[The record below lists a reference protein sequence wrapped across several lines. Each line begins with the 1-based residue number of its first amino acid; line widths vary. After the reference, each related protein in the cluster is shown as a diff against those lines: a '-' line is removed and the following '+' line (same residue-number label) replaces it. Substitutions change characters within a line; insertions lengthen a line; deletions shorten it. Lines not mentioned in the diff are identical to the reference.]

1 LISLI
6 FRKKMMKKMI
16 IILGLMMIFL
26 SGSQFVYAQR
36 QIDPSLKPIYSPEAP
51 QAGLTQAQCTELNR
65 KWDAK
70 AKICKGDDAAPLN
83 AFLQILAGALLM
95 LSGGLAVIVV
105 AVGGVMYITSHGDQQ
120 QLEYAKN
127 TIVYGLGGSLVVIFS
142 YMIVRIVIVKLLELG

>member
-1 LISLI
+1 
-6 FRKKMMKKMI
+6 MI

-26 SGSQFVYAQR
+26 TGSQFVYAQR
-36 QIDPSLKPIYSPEAP
+36 GIDPSLKPTYSPEAP
-51 QAGLTQAQCTELNR
+51 IAGTSTAKKDCENWNEQAKLCE
-65 KWDAK
+65 
-70 AKICKGDDAAPLN
+70 DDPVAPLN

-142 YMIVRIVIVKLLELG
+142 YMIVRIVIVKLLELE

>member
-1 LISLI
+1 
-6 FRKKMMKKMI
+6 MI

-36 QIDPSLKPIYSPEAP
+36 GIDPSLKPTYSPEMPKTGISTETACEK
-51 QAGLTQAQCTELNR
+51 AGGAWDKTSQMCGGKTE
-65 KWDAK
+65 WEV
-70 AKICKGDDAAPLN
+70 APLN

-95 LSGGLAVIVV
+95 LSGGLAVIVI

-142 YMIVRIVIVKLLELG
+142 YMIVKIVIVKLLELG